1 MEIINDIGDL
11 NKFLSDNDLKQSI
24 RYAIEGQLDLAIE
37 HSSYPVNK
45 FNWLCC
51 RDIWDDFIADELTY
65 YYDVDI
71 KMPYN
76 DIINFLDSEAHNW

>member
-24 RYAIEGQLDLAIE
+24 RYAIEGQLDLALE
-37 HSSYPVNK
+37 STYPVNK

-51 RDIWDDFIADELTY
+51 RDIWDDFIADEIN